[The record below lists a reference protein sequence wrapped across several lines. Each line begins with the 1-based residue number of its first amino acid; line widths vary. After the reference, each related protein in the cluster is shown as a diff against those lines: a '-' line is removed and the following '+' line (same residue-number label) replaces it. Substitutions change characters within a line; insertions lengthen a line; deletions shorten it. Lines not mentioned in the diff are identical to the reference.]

1 MTGRRRLTIVAA
13 LVWMGLV
20 AALPGRVRA
29 GSEAEPALADRLFH
43 VEWTAGAAEP
53 EQSRIVGYVYNDYR
67 EDAVNVQLRI
77 SEVDESGRTVASVL
91 QPVDDTIRAGGRVF
105 FDARI
110 PGRGRS
116 YRVAVASYSFMADGQ
131 WNTLTTEQL
140 LAAAGFHKK
149 VADTPEKLAHI
160 EMLTPARK
168 LVAHQRDG
176 HLYYVYADPGL
187 CKCLYVGTPAQYQL
201 ALEKR
206 LANDELVALQEHQ
219 DDASL
224 WGLWAPWE

>member
-1 MTGRRRLTIVAA
+1 MTRRRRLTIVAA

-206 LANDELVALQEHQ
+206 LANDELVALQEQQ